1 MKNKK
6 GFVTITVVLWMSLV
20 LSIVAALYSMMVREV
35 SILQKNNKVK
45 NYLNNELYEDIVEQF
60 KITINYLED
69 IRNQSYYL
77 NSQYREYKFYF
88 HIKKSYFTLEILEKE
103 NNSKMNFYYSY
114 YKKVN
119 GEYIFERIEL

>member
-1 MKNKK
+1 MKSKK

-20 LSIVAALYSMMVREV
+20 LSIVVALYSMMVKEV

-45 NYLNNELYEDIVEQF
+45 SYLNNELYEEIVKQF
-60 KITINYLED
+60 KITINYSED
-69 IRNQSYYL
+69 IKNQSYYL

-88 HIKKSYFTLEILEKE
+88 DIKRSYFTLEILEKE
-103 NNSKMNFYYSY
+103 KNSKVNFYYRY

-119 GEYIFERIEL
+119 GEYIFERVEL